1 MAKQVVVTADKIRKR
16 KKLLKFLQLGV
27 FGTMA
32 TMTSMFMVLSLVY
45 NGGKFSINLDQEFAD
60 KGIILYEDSLVKEAT
75 RKLYAEDIEYM
86 DNISINW
93 IPQNIHEEADGAHN
107 GTNYIAY
114 TFYIENQSDETVNYW
129 YTMYIDD
136 VIKNV
141 DEAVR
146 IMVFRNDEKT
156 VYAKV
161 NADTNAAEKDTKV
174 FYSDEIAVLEQRQG
188 LESNQYDKF
197 TIVIWL
203 EGDDP
208 DCVNKI
214 IGGEIKLHMEINEE
228 RIG

>member
-1 MAKQVVVTADKIRKR
+1 
-16 KKLLKFLQLGV
+16 
-27 FGTMA
+27 
-32 TMTSMFMVLSLVY
+32 
-45 NGGKFSINLDQEFAD
+45 
-60 KGIILYEDSLVKEAT
+60 
-75 RKLYAEDIEYM
+75 
-86 DNISINW
+86 
-93 IPQNIHEEADGAHN
+93 
-107 GTNYIAY
+107 
-114 TFYIENQSDETVNYW
+114 
-129 YTMYIDD
+129 MYIDD

>member
-1 MAKQVVVTADKIRKR
+1 MAKEIIVTADKIKKR
-16 KKLLKFLQLGV
+16 EKLLNFVKLAIIVTMIVMTGT
-27 FGTMA
+27 FG
-32 TMTSMFMVLSLVY
+32 VLSLVY

-60 KGIILYEDSLVKEAT
+60 KGIILYENAEVKEAT
-75 RKLYAEDIEYM
+75 RKLYAQDIEYM

-93 IPQNIHEEADGAHN
+93 LPKNIHEEADGAHN

-114 TFYIENQSDETVNYW
+114 TYYLENEGEETVNYW
-129 YTMYIDD
+129 YTLYIDD
-136 VIKNV
+136 VIKSV

-146 IMVFRNDEKT
+146 IMIYKNDEKKL
-156 VYAKV
+156 YAKI
-161 NADTNAAEKDTKV
+161 NADTNAPEKGTIQ
-174 FYSDEIAVLEQRQG
+174 FYSDEIAVLEQRKNFEPG
-188 LESNQYDKF
+188 SVDKY

>member
-1 MAKQVVVTADKIRKR
+1 MAKTVVVTADKIRKR
-16 KKLLKFLQLGV
+16 KQLLKFLKLGV
-27 FGTMA
+27 FGVMT

-45 NGGKFSINLDQEFAD
+45 NGGKFSINLDQEMED
-60 KGIILYEDSLVKEAT
+60 KGIILYEDSLVKQPT

-93 IPQNIHEEADGAHN
+93 IPQNINEEKDGAHN

-114 TFYIENQSDETVNYW
+114 TFYIENEGEEAVNYW
-129 YTMYIDD
+129 YTVYVDD

-141 DEAVR
+141 DEAAR
-146 IMVFRNDEKT
+146 IMVFRNEEKT
-156 VYAKV
+156 VYAKI
-161 NADTNAAEKDTKV
+161 NQDTGEPEPNTKV
-174 FYSDEIAVLEQRQG
+174 FHAEDIAVLEQREN
-188 LESNQYDKF
+188 LKPTEIDKF